1 MNNQNKLFD
10 LSDAKLMQQ
19 NGAIKI
25 IEIIPSENQFI
36 LAFQNLNG
44 EIIYLRTQRGQI
56 RYFKTLD
63 SAFSV
68 VKNLG
73 LSSTKLRIVE
83 QEI

>member
-1 MNNQNKLFD
+1 MNQNSFFD
-10 LSDAKLMQQ
+10 LGDAKLMQQ
-19 NGAIKI
+19 NGVISL
-25 IEIIPSENQFI
+25 IEIIPRDNQFI

-44 EIIYLRTQRGQI
+44 ETIYLKTQRGQI

-73 LSSTKLRIVE
+73 LNSTKLRIVE